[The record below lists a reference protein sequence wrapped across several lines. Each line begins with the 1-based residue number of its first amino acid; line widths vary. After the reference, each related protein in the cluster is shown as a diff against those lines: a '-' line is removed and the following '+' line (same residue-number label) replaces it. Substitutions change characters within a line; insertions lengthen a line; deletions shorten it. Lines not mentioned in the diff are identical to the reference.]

1 MSGLESVNL
10 PHVKT
15 GMHKILVADDEEDV
29 HLFIK
34 AALKDYDIQIHD
46 VYNGSEALN
55 EIQRHHYDLILLDI
69 MMPGGSGGDFMRTTL
84 GRVTLPPIVIISVMN
99 DATLIKNALAIGATA
114 FIVKPID
121 ITELRS
127 TINRLLKS

>member
-1 MSGLESVNL
+1 MSGQESLDL

-29 HLFIK
+29 HLLIK

-46 VYNGSEALN
+46 VYNSSEALN

-69 MMPGGSGGDFMRTTL
+69 MMPGGSGGDFMRATL